1 MVSVASLTV
10 MDARDRHVV
19 EKQLPMPLLWIF
31 VANAFASPWR
41 VAPQNR
47 LAVFSSRTPLVI
59 PSARYMDELAVFFR
73 QFATRCVSD
82 ESLATILT
90 FLSQH

>member
-1 MVSVASLTV
+1 

-47 LAVFSSRTPLVI
+47 LGSKSFSMRHWQPSNTPYATLFSSRTPL
-59 PSARYMDELAVFFR
+59 
-73 QFATRCVSD
+73 
-82 ESLATILT
+82 
-90 FLSQH
+90 